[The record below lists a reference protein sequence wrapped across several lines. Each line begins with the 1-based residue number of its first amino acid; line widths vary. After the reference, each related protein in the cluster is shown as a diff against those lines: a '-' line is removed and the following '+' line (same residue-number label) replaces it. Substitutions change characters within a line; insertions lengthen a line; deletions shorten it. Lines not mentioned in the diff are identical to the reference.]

1 MASVLAIDADVLKLA
16 GSGANATAAG
26 ATYTQVYLLQAEG
39 MVCLETRYNWVGNV
53 ASISTIGKEALR
65 MAVAS
70 LAAISVINYDMS
82 GYTSRAEALIMIN
95 ILWAQYREVVGLLIK
110 DNNYKEFILSGVGDI
125 D

>member
-1 MASVLAIDADVLKLA
+1 
-16 GSGANATAAG
+16 
-26 ATYTQVYLLQAEG
+26 
-39 MVCLETRYNWVGNV
+39 MVCLETRYDWVTNV
-53 ASISTIGKEALR
+53 GSISAIGKEALR
-65 MAVAS
+65 IAVAS

-110 DNNYKEFILSGVGDI
+110 DNNYKEFVLSGAGDI